1 MAIPKVTPTQAELDS
16 TKPGGKHRPDKHGK
30 KHRHKN
36 RHGQKDGHGHKR
48 RKHKKRKRHRLW
60 LASSGAVA
68 LLLCIA
74 AIMWKLRLN
83 EWMW

>member
-1 MAIPKVTPTQAELDS
+1 MIRTVPTMSTELE
-16 TKPGGKHRPDKHGK
+16 R
-30 KHRHKN
+30 
-36 RHGQKDGHGHKR
+36 KR
-48 RKHKKRKRHRLW
+48 RKRHRLW